1 MATPTTHKL
10 LELFEKHGNSQYGGE
25 DVTQLD
31 HALQAATL
39 AEKEGAS
46 PELIVAALL
55 HDVGH
60 LLHNLPENAPDQG
73 IDDHHES
80 LGYRFACQLFP
91 ESVTEPIRMHV
102 VAKRYLCA
110 VEPDY
115 FSTLSQPSVVS
126 LELQGGP
133 MNEREV
139 SEFERKPFA
148 HDAVRLRRWDDTAK
162 DPALKTPPLSHFEK
176 YLSEV
181 ALKGSEE

>member
-1 MATPTTHKL
+1 MATPTIREL
-10 LELFEKHGNSQYGGE
+10 LDLFERHGNSQYGGE
-25 DVTQLD
+25 NVTQLE

-39 AEKEGAS
+39 AEEENAS

-55 HDVGH
+55 HDLGH

-73 IDDHHES
+73 IDDHHEN

-91 ESVTEPIRMHV
+91 QAVTEPIRMHV

-110 VEPDY
+110 IEPDY

-126 LELQGGP
+126 LGLQGGP
-133 MNEREV
+133 MNEHEI
-139 SEFERKPFA
+139 SDFELNPFA
-148 HDAVRLRRWDDTAK
+148 QDAVRLRRWDDTAK
-162 DPALKTPPLSHFEK
+162 DPTVKTSPLSHFKK

-181 ALKGSEE
+181 AFKRSVE